1 VTADST
7 GIAHNSRPVQ
17 DTEAGV
23 LIHAGSSTVRVPA
36 APPCP
41 VPFQCPPP
49 PRRGFVNRTTEREQ
63 VSVAASTAGAVVIT
77 GVSGIG
83 KTALVLAWAREHG
96 DRFPDGHL
104 HADLT
109 TRGTAVVEEILPGW
123 LRALGVAPEAIP
135 VGQSDRIGLW
145 RTMTRSLSLLL
156 VVDGATH
163 PDQVRLLLPTS
174 PTSLT
179 VVASRRRLGDLAV
192 DGVRTVP
199 LAPVSTRC
207 AIDMLTGFA
216 GETRAAAEP
225 HALATLAQACG
236 GHPWTVCTV
245 GRQLAARPRS
255 TIVAVSAAFLD
266 RLSTSRTVQESA
278 LMLADDH
285 LRPPARRLYLLL
297 PLLPGADFTVATA
310 AVLLDCGIGFADTVL
325 GELLEA
331 NLVVESG
338 VDRFAMPPLVREHA
352 RNRAAAEHDRD
363 GERTTAS
370 RRVVQHYLRHAAA
383 VEASLAAGKRRLAA
397 LYDHPLPV
405 FDDRAAATAWFEAE
419 RGNLVAAQE
428 VAAQHCWDEMVW
440 QFAEALWTGL
450 LHGGHREVMVRVQQ
464 RGADAAE
471 RVGHLYISAAYSR
484 LGWAFTWLGEHQ
496 QAIEA
501 CTTALRW
508 AEHYGD
514 DWSRATAHAGLG
526 RALVSAGDPGTALG
540 HIDQA
545 YAIDEARG
553 EPGWVLG
560 LRLRHRAAALR
571 ALGRHGEAVEAARVG
586 ADLTLADPDRV
597 VEAGRGLTVL
607 GDMQLAAGRHL
618 DAITTLQRALPLLA
632 EIPVYVADALMLLG
646 DAVTPSQGALAAD
659 ERYRSAARCYH
670 SAGHPGRAAA
680 ARARLS
686 AGTE

>member
-1 VTADST
+1 MTARSADTTVNTVPVTDVST
-7 GIAHNSRPVQ
+7 G
-17 DTEAGV
+17 V
-23 LIHAGSSTVRVPA
+23 LVHAGNLTLHLPT
-36 APPCP
+36 APVVT
-41 VPFQCPPP
+41 VPFQLPPP
-49 PRRGFVNRTTEREQ
+49 PHRGFVNRTDEREQ
-63 VSVAASTAGAVVIT
+63 VSAAAAAAGTVVVT
-77 GVSGIG
+77 GVGGIG

-104 HADLT
+104 HADLS

-123 LRALGVAPEAIP
+123 LRALGVAPDAIP
-135 VGQSDRIGLW
+135 AATSDRIGLW
-145 RTMTRSLSLLL
+145 RTVTRSLSLLL

-163 PDQVRLLLPTS
+163 PDQVRFLLPAS
-174 PTSLT
+174 FTSLT

-192 DGVRTVP
+192 DGVRTVS

-207 AIDMLTGFA
+207 AIDLLAGFA
-216 GETRAAAEP
+216 GETRSAAEP
-225 HALATLAQACG
+225 HALATLARACG

-255 TIVAVSAAFLD
+255 SIAAVSAAFLD

-278 LMLADDH
+278 VMLADDH

-297 PLLPGADFTVATA
+297 PFLPGADFTVETV

-338 VDRFAMPPLVREHA
+338 VDRFAMPLLVREHA
-352 RNRAAAEHDRD
+352 LNHAAAEHDRD
-363 GERTTAS
+363 GERATAP

-383 VEASLAAGKRRLAA
+383 VEATVAAGKRRLAA

-419 RGNLVAAQE
+419 RRNLVAAQE
-428 VAAQHCWDEMVW
+428 VADRRGWDEIVW
-440 QFAEALWTGL
+440 QFAEAMWTGL

-508 AEHYGD
+508 AEHFTD

-526 RALVSAGDPGTALG
+526 RALVSAGDPGTALW

-571 ALGRHGEAVEAARVG
+571 ALGRHSEAVEAARVG
-586 ADLTLADPDRV
+586 ADLTLADPGRA
-597 VEAGRGLTVL
+597 VEGGRGLTVL
-607 GDMQLAAGRHL
+607 GDMQIAAGLHR
-618 DAITTLQRALPLLA
+618 DAVTTLQRALPLLA
-632 EIPVYVADALMLLG
+632 QTPVYVADALMLLG

-659 ERYRSAARCYH
+659 ECYRDAARCYQ

-686 AGTE
+686 TGGE